1 MILNPD
7 NSEEEHFS
15 FWERFNSTLNLEEI
29 FHIYIE
35 PNTRRNLFLINKQ
48 RRRGRRRGRNSLEN
62 ENFVHGRHSFDN
74 LLKKIQ
80 IHFLNFLIDF
90 CNDALRIEYEN
101 SDYSFKQINYRDK
114 ERVKYNHLQNL
125 KQYSIRDILNLD
137 ISQKYL
143 SLRADHNRILLE
155 KIESSSIWLD
165 ALFQMNFL
173 QLFKYYYNDE
183 KPLNKIY
190 FKEREIFLSP
200 KTKTFYC
207 LLEKNKN
214 LKNEIIEV
222 AKRCYLEEINNIFSI
237 EKNQSS

>member
-1 MILNPD
+1 
-7 NSEEEHFS
+7 
-15 FWERFNSTLNLEEI
+15 
-29 FHIYIE
+29 
-35 PNTRRNLFLINKQ
+35 
-48 RRRGRRRGRNSLEN
+48 
-62 ENFVHGRHSFDN
+62 
-74 LLKKIQ
+74 
-80 IHFLNFLIDF
+80 
-90 CNDALRIEYEN
+90 
-101 SDYSFKQINYRDK
+101 
-114 ERVKYNHLQNL
+114 
-125 KQYSIRDILNLD
+125 
-137 ISQKYL
+137 
-143 SLRADHNRILLE
+143 
-155 KIESSSIWLD
+155 
-165 ALFQMNFL
+165 MNFL